1 MADYHIIKKPIE
13 GIKPYGRNPRI
24 NDRAVDAVAE
34 SIFSFGFKQPI
45 VIDKNN
51 VIIAGHTRYLASK
64 KLGLEEVPVIVAD
77 DLSKDQVKAYRL
89 ADNRVGEL
97 AEWDESKLLQ
107 ELKDIESFDMS
118 LFGFEETI
126 ELLSQSS
133 EEMPSQDG
141 ASVGI
146 GGREAPEKEDVPD
159 PEPNSEREEVKS
171 VSYYGDERER
181 TFNAYN
187 LYLFNENM
195 CTGQY
200 QMPTITVEN
209 HICDSFIGFNYALSS
224 DQYSS
229 GIHFFLDDYQF
240 ERLWASPEKYI
251 EPLSKFDCCMTP
263 DFSLY
268 LEMPTA
274 MKIWNTYR
282 SRLIGQYMQDQG
294 IVTIPTISWAEK
306 ASYEY
311 CFDGIDP
318 GGTIAVSTI
327 GVKRDKKAKKLWEDG
342 MAECLRRLKPT
353 TVLVYGGLIDFDF
366 KGITVIEIKNS
377 VTERWR
383 E

>member
-1 MADYHIIKKPIE
+1 MADYHIIKKLIE
-13 GIKPYGRNPRI
+13 EIKPYGRNPRI

-51 VIIAGHTRYLASK
+51 VIVAGHTRYLASK

-89 ADNRVGEL
+89 ADNRVSDL

-146 GGREAPEKEDVPD
+146 GEREDPQKEDAPD
-159 PEPNSEREEVKS
+159 PEREEVKS

-195 CTGQY
+195 CKGQY
-200 QMPTITVEN
+200 QMPTITAED
-209 HICDSFIGFNYALSS
+209 HICDSFIGFNYALTS
-224 DQYSS
+224 DQYKS

-251 EPLSKFDCCMTP
+251 EPLSKFDCCLTP

-268 LEMPTA
+268 LEMPTS

-282 SRLIGQYMQDQG
+282 SRLIGQFMQESG
-294 IVTIPTISWAEK
+294 IITIPTLSWAEK

-311 CFDGIDP
+311 CFDGIEP
-318 GGTIAVSTI
+318 GGTVAVSTI
-327 GVKRDKKAKKLWEDG
+327 GIKRDKRSMELWEQG
-342 MAECLRRLKPT
+342 MNEGLQRIKPSGI
-353 TVLVYGGLIDFDF
+353 LIYGGAVDFDF
-366 KGITVIEIKNS
+366 GSVKVIEIKNK

-383 E
+383 G